1 MDVCGYNWDDTCST
15 YENYQKFYNPTSQ
28 IPPVGGHTANN
39 ASKNSPTTPTNT
51 FSFATGK
58 QGSKAVNLTTPPIKA
73 APKQFELLKNGNF
86 KLPVSDYKSLVISKF
101 NGYVYIHFWGPK
113 GKHISFNIDE
123 LSTLFAHKDL
133 IEKQI
138 KTVQDN

>member
-15 YENYQKFYNPTSQ
+15 YGNYQKYYNPTSQ
-28 IPPVGGHTANN
+28 IPPVGGHTTNN
-39 ASKNSPTTPTNT
+39 ASKNSPTNT

-58 QGSKAVNLTTPPIKA
+58 LSSKAMTTSPKNA
-73 APKQFELLKNGNF
+73 APKQFELLKNGNY
-86 KLPVSDYKSLVISKF
+86 KLGVSDYKSLVVSKF

-123 LSTLFAHKDL
+123 LLSIFAHKDL